1 MWITCL
7 RYYKP
12 DSSTSYAAVNW
23 EKPLS
28 HILRQIQP
36 PGLPWCQFSLSTLTH
51 IPLSAPNPAL
61 LSLKHNY
68 PVLGHKAR
76 KDHPHCKC
84 VWAGWHWGAYVVG
97 EQGERWHREKHSCLS
112 SCQAPAWCPETTLCS
127 GSLNRTPQVSHQPF
141 HLCQQSS
148 TASPLLSQAPHPSCP
163 GGHPAWL
170 MHAANSDW
178 GCHDSFFSI
187 RFLHSICP
195 SFGYVLLV
203 LGFAPGSCLFS
214 RTGRKGNI

>member
-36 PGLPWCQFSLSTLTH
+36 SGLLQCQFLLSTLTH
-51 IPLSAPNPAL
+51 IPLSAPTPAS
-61 LSLKHNY
+61 LSLKPKY
-68 PVLGHKAR
+68 LVLGHKAG
-76 KDHPHCKC
+76 KDHPHCKW
-84 VWAGWHWGAYVVG
+84 VWAGWHWGSYVVG
-97 EQGERWHREKHSCLS
+97 EQGDRWHREKHSCLS

-127 GSLNRTPQVSHQPF
+127 GRLNRSPQVSLHR
-141 HLCQQSS
+141 CQQSS
-148 TASPLLSQAPHPSCP
+148 ITTGSGDTPLLSQASHPSCP

-170 MHAANSDW
+170 MYAANSKL
-178 GCHDSFFSI
+178 GCHNSFFSI
-187 RFLHSICP
+187 RFLHSIWT
-195 SFGYVLLV
+195 SFG
-203 LGFAPGSCLFS
+203 
-214 RTGRKGNI
+214 